1 VTGGAGIVHRLS
13 RCAWKMAI
21 EEDMAILVETEDDV
35 TTQNVEIQEGR
46 PLADNEI
53 RQEIS
58 PKSSG
63 ARLLMVKIEGFHS
76 TQCTL
81 YIFRLL

>member
-1 VTGGAGIVHRLS
+1 
-13 RCAWKMAI
+13 MAI

-58 PKSSG
+58 PKFSG
-63 ARLLMVKIEGFHS
+63 ALLLMVKIEGFHS